1 MDTGDKSVVKGSNA
15 VCSDEQ
21 DPLEV
26 FQRSEEHC
34 KDCVN
39 RHSNVIKVAKMTY
52 LRQDYSSQV
61 DLLHA
66 AQGRYRPHPL
76 ELQHPKAHR
85 ARNIC

>member
-1 MDTGDKSVVKGSNA
+1 MDTGDKGVVKGSNA

-26 FQRSEEHC
+26 FQRSEEYC
-34 KDCVN
+34 KGCVN
-39 RHSNVIKVAKMTY
+39 RDSKVSKVARMAY

-61 DLLHA
+61 DLVHV
-66 AQGRYRPHPL
+66 AQDRYRPHPL
-76 ELQHPKAHR
+76 ELQHPNAHQ